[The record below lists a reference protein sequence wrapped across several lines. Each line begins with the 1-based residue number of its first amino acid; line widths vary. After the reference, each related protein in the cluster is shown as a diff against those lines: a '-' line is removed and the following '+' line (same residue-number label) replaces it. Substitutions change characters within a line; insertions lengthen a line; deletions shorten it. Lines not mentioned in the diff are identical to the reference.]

1 MGQLSLT
8 STAPRH
14 AHSQAGSNARL
25 RVLAERRSQ
34 LWLSILAAAGWIGL
48 VTHEIAHRVA
58 AGSNDVDASVVQAD
72 HGHGHMEVGSAGSGS
87 VVVDVTMQAVMWAAM
102 IAIMLPLIAPNVRF
116 VTLRS
121 PVRERQRVACAIV
134 AGWSIVWAA
143 AAVLLAICT
152 WLAVQ
157 GVGQVGAIAVLI
169 VVAVGW
175 HLSPVKR
182 RSAARCHRTF
192 APPLDAD
199 EASVE
204 CRRFGTRLGVDC
216 VASCWALMA
225 VMGAAGHSVLAVAPL
240 FWVSWYERRRRPHHD
255 PRTATT
261 AGVMVCTGVALIAV
275 TSWLGLG

>member
-1 MGQLSLT
+1 MLPT
-8 STAPRH
+8 
-14 AHSQAGSNARL
+14 
-25 RVLAERRSQ
+25 RRPQ
-34 LWLSILAAAGWIGL
+34 LWLTIAAAVGWIGL
-48 VTHEIAHRVA
+48 VAHEVTHRVA
-58 AGSNDVDASVVQAD
+58 TASSDSGAPSVQAD
-72 HGHGHMEVGSAGSGS
+72 HGHGHMGVGSAGSGS

-121 PVRERQRVACAIV
+121 PVLQRQRVACAIV

-143 AAVLLAICT
+143 AAVLLAIGT

-199 EASVE
+199 ETSIE
-204 CRRFGTRLGVDC
+204 CRRFGMRLGVDC

-275 TSWLGLG
+275 TSWVGLG